1 MEAGRLGVME
11 LGFPGPL
18 RDLLVAA
25 VLDGTKTTTTGLLAD
40 YEHEGEPLPRPGD
53 RDVVIDSAGEP
64 VGVIETLAVRVV
76 RVGDI
81 DLAHAIGEGEGYA
94 SVAEWRAGHEEFWH
108 SGEMREALGDSAFT
122 VDDDTQAVAIEFR
135 LLPGEDHDLPGL
147 LREAR
152 LGKQP
157 PGGALTASSPAS
169 SSASSPSGS
178 ASSSSGSASSAL
190 IPSSVRSLP
199 MAVAAKGARIFDEAG
214 LDYIDGSSGPLAV
227 TLGHAHPRVLAA
239 IADQFSA
246 VDYVH
251 RTQFRNGAAERLAG
265 LVTERLGGGLG
276 HVMFVSS
283 GSEANEIAMK
293 FAHLYWASQGRHD
306 KHRFVSSSVS
316 YHGNTVGALS
326 ASGQPRYAAPY
337 RPLVHAGE
345 TITAPQV
352 YRLPVPEGSTAAEV
366 CITRLRHEFAR
377 LDLRRTAAVLLEGVG
392 GSGSGV
398 LVPPPGFLEE
408 LRRLCDANDVLWI
421 SDEVMS
427 GFGRT
432 GAWFAFQHSAAVPDI
447 VTFAKGAG
455 GGSLP
460 LGGAA
465 LSGKVWNQIRGVYP
479 AMSAGHTFTNAPL
492 ACAAGIATI
501 ETLEEERLVERVA
514 RRGAQLGEELRA
526 LQAEFPFLGDVRG
539 AGYLWGL
546 EFVADPATAAPPDPA
561 LDVTAKT
568 IAAAAASRLIV
579 YPARFC
585 VDGSR
590 GDAILIGPPL
600 TATDEELHELLVRLR
615 ATLTALSPLFA

>member
-1 MEAGRLGVME
+1 MSTA
-11 LGFPGPL
+11 
-18 RDLLVAA
+18 
-25 VLDGTKTTTTGLLAD
+25 
-40 YEHEGEPLPRPGD
+40 PRP
-53 RDVVIDSAGEP
+53 P
-64 VGVIETLAVRVV
+64 
-76 RVGDI
+76 
-81 DLAHAIGEGEGYA
+81 
-94 SVAEWRAGHEEFWH
+94 
-108 SGEMREALGDSAFT
+108 
-122 VDDDTQAVAIEFR
+122 
-135 LLPGEDHDLPGL
+135 
-147 LREAR
+147 
-152 LGKQP
+152 
-157 PGGALTASSPAS
+157 
-169 SSASSPSGS
+169 
-178 ASSSSGSASSAL
+178 AL
-190 IPSSVRSLP
+190 IPSSARALP
-199 MAVAAKGARIFDEAG
+199 MAVSAKGARIFDEAG
-214 LDYIDGSSGPLAV
+214 LDYIDASSGPLAV

-251 RTQFRNGAAERLAG
+251 RTQFRNSAAERLAG
-265 LVTERLGGGLG
+265 LVTERLGGGLD

-293 FAHLYWASQGRHD
+293 FAHLYWVARGRQD

-316 YHGNTVGALS
+316 YHGNTAGALS

-352 YRLPVPEGSTAAEV
+352 YRLPVPEGSTAAAECV
-366 CITRLRHEFAR
+366 TRLRAEFAR
-377 LDLRRTAAVLLEGVG
+377 LDLRRTAAILLEGVG

-398 LVPPPGFLEE
+398 LVPPPDFLEE

-432 GAWFAFQHSAAVPDI
+432 GTWFAFQHSDAVPDI

-455 GGSLP
+455 GGTMP

-465 LSGKVWNQIRGVYP
+465 LSGKLWEQISGVYP
-479 AMSAGHTFTNAPL
+479 AMTAGHTFTNAPL

-501 ETLEEERLVERVA
+501 EALEEEHALDRVTD
-514 RRGAQLGEELRA
+514 RGAWLGSRLRA
-526 LQAEFPFLGDVRG
+526 LAAEFPFVGDVRG
-539 AGYLWGL
+539 LGYMWGL
-546 EFVADPATAAPPDPA
+546 EFVADPSTAEPPDPA
-561 LDVTAKT
+561 LDVTAKA

-585 VDGSR
+585 VDGTR

-600 TATDEELHELLVRLR
+600 TATDEELEELFTRLR
-615 ATLTALSPLFA
+615 ATLLTLRPLFPKA